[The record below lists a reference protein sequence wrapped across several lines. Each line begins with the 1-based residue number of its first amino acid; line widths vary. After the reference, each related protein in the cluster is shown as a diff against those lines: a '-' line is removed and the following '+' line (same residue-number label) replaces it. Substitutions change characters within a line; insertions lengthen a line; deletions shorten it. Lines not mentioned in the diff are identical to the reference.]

1 MYTNTHLVKHF
12 LTHGKTRNGN
22 VEMKEICCSPS
33 ASIFSW
39 QMDFPVSSTQSLE
52 TILDNVII
60 TGLKHEILGEFTLIG
75 IDTNSNQT
83 LQLKDNFTNYHQK
96 TKNFYIDK
104 KLRISDEEICFCF
117 DRHTMKRYQFLN
129 CHW

>member
-83 LQLKDNFTNYHQK
+83 LQL
-96 TKNFYIDK
+96 
-104 KLRISDEEICFCF
+104 LRITIKKQRIFILIKSSEFL
-117 DRHTMKRYQFLN
+117 MKKFVFVLIDIP
-129 CHW
+129 